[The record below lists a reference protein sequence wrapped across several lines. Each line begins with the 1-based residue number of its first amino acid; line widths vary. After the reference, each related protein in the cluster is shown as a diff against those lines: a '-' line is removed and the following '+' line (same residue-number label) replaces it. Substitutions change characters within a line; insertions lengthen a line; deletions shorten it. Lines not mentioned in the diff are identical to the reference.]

1 MINLQTVPPP
11 EQSSE
16 AIAERVEESPSPQV
30 ITSAPQPST
39 TRRRVVTAAAQTLI
53 GTTRYATARFQM
65 YTPAPGI
72 HSFSGTLQTL
82 KERLI
87 QWSPLG
93 SFVSP
98 ERYRNSPVRLELVSD
113 HSPDMVLQYYDTYT
127 DQDGNVTRLLTEPG
141 LDLSPGHYWLNL
153 LIPEVTGP
161 RHQRKT
167 TWRFIRRLPLKL
179 LPDEP
184 SPEEQHRAVICD
196 IDGTV
201 YYTAYQTFLEMLST
215 AYTKPAGKVFIEG
228 MPLLLRTLRDE
239 PNTTLHGVSCSP
251 EKLRD
256 FIQETT
262 QRERFQFDTLR
273 LNKDFS
279 ATRSR
284 ERLIYKITR
293 CLELFEELP
302 CRSTVLL
309 IGDNK
314 EQDTQTYELLK
325 DLFELPPEGV
335 HAHVTAW
342 ATQVIATANQLRPG
356 TVNLTHVPFVRT
368 RLESLALTVLARK
381 HHSPDVFIVESHRP
395 SPDYLTLVRQLASRK
410 DTCFC
415 ANGHEILATLMKR
428 HQRDIRR
435 LDFLL
440 RNTREPKVLE
450 YIES

>member
-1 MINLQTVPPP
+1 MINLQTVPP
-11 EQSSE
+11 SE
-16 AIAERVEESPSPQV
+16 HPSVVTEPTSVEPNLR
-30 ITSAPQPST
+30 T
-39 TRRRVVTAAAQTLI
+39 TRTASTARRVTAASQLLM
-53 GTTRYATARFQM
+53 GTTRHATARFQM

-72 HSFSGTLQTL
+72 QTLSGTLQTL

-98 ERYRNSPVRLELVSD
+98 ERYRNSPVRLELTAD
-113 HSPDMVLQYYDTYT
+113 HSPDLVLQYYDTYT

-141 LDLSPGHYWLNL
+141 LDLSPGHYWLNI
-153 LIPEVTGP
+153 LIPEIIGP
-161 RHQRKT
+161 KLQRKT
-167 TWRFIRRLPLKL
+167 AWHFIRRLPLRL
-179 LPDEP
+179 LPDDP
-184 SPEEQHRAVICD
+184 RHEEQHRAIICD

-228 MPLLLRTLRDE
+228 MPLLLRTLQDE

-293 CLELFEELP
+293 CLELLEELP
-302 CRSTVLL
+302 RHSTLLL

-325 DLFELPPEGV
+325 DLLELPRDGL

-342 ATQVIATANQLRPG
+342 ASQVINMANQIRPD
-356 TVNLTHVPFVRT
+356 TVNLTHTPFVRT
-368 RLESLALTVLARK
+368 RLESLAFTVLARE
-381 HHSPDVFIVESHRP
+381 HRTPDVFIVESHRP
-395 SPDYLTLVRQLASRK
+395 SSEYLTQVRQLASRT

-415 ANGHEILATLMKR
+415 ENGHEILATLMKR
-428 HQRDIRR
+428 HHRDIRR

-440 RNTREPKVLE
+440 RNTREPNILE
-450 YIES
+450 YLEN